1 MTAEDLEQYG
11 EEVYALYQDVHN
23 ANDIEFVRDENLK
36 AAAKWAAEAAVSE
49 AEASGYSNEAE
60 LNAILRKAGNEALL
74 EFKEYS
80 AGWLIYTFAEK
91 TDVQAVKAALDG
103 YVDNM
108 NEENEGAMT
117 LDNCE
122 SLGIGVARAE
132 DGTYFFAVFYR

>member
-1 MTAEDLEQYG
+1 MEQYG

-91 TDVQAVKAALDG
+91 TDVQVVKAALDG

-108 NEENEGAMT
+108 NEENEGALT

-122 SLGIGVARAE
+122 SLGIGVARAD